1 MTLVDLIKDFVDT
14 TKERLK
20 TPISGAFLWAFIIF
34 NWRPIFLLL
43 FSKAS
48 IENKIIVIN
57 HNYCDFW
64 ALFFPF
70 FIALF
75 YTILVPKLMLQID
88 KSLIETK
95 EERINNIYQEKEHLV
110 EKKTTLAGKE
120 FLLKNAE
127 SGNKEIQ
134 DLLDQ
139 IKSLK
144 QQNVSLQ
151 ESIKQIND
159 SNKNTIEEL
168 NKQLKISNES
178 LLALQRNYNNS
189 NKAMEVDRKKYNNL
203 HNTIV
208 GDTLH
213 LDKALAANVLQSGDS
228 LTFDE
233 YLLLKLVEVP
243 ENKSVFFKNTD
254 LGTKLLHELSVKG
267 LLHYKLAENGREVTF
282 TRIGFIISN
291 IIKSA

>member
-1 MTLVDLIKDFVDT
+1 MTLADLIKDFIDT

-20 TPISGAFLWAFIIF
+20 TPISGAFLWSFIIF
-34 NWRPIFLLL
+34 NWRPIVLLL
-43 FSKAS
+43 FSNTS

-57 HNYCDFW
+57 HEYCNFW

-95 EERINNIYQEKEHLV
+95 EERINNIYLEKEHLV
-110 EKKTTLAGKE
+110 DKKTTLASKE
-120 FLLKNAE
+120 FLLKSAE

-134 DLLDQ
+134 ELLDQ
-139 IKSLK
+139 IESLK
-144 QQNVSLQ
+144 QHNFSLQ

-168 NKQLKISNES
+168 NKRLKISNDS
-178 LLALQRNYNNS
+178 LIELQRNYS
-189 NKAMEVDRKKYNNL
+189 NTTKLIEKDRKKYDDL

-213 LDKALAANVLQSGDS
+213 LQKSLATSILKAGDS

-233 YLLLKLVEVP
+233 YLLLKTIEAK
-243 ENKSVFFKNTD
+243 EEESVFFGNSAI
-254 LGTKLLHELSVKG
+254 GFRLLHDMSVKG
-267 LLHYKLAENGREVTF
+267 ILHYTISEEGREVVF
-282 TRIGFIISN
+282 TQTGFILAD
-291 IIKSA
+291 IIKSS